1 MNVVDTNKV
10 GMCSIY
16 SCLDNAFVRSSHEEG
31 PPLLVP
37 NASASLHVNVVD
49 TCLGSSQASDP
60 NDDFFQ
66 GSTDCDQDTD
76 DGSVSTGHVSL
87 ANVCNVGDVFKT
99 HELAE
104 PDSSATF
111 TMQNVFPI
119 GKVGC
124 SEGNNATTAEPRR
137 EKGFSLPP
145 QADSSKPPFSGPRAE
160 MGGRGLSIQHTV
172 PRSTVSGTAHARHHN
187 EGDAARAQSPSCL
200 RLSVGKPWLRG
211 KGSGGRAVMGQLQE
225 FCHDRH
231 NT

>member
-1 MNVVDTNKV
+1 M
-10 GMCSIY
+10 
-16 SCLDNAFVRSSHEEG
+16 
-31 PPLLVP
+31 LVP

-111 TMQNVFPI
+111 TMQNVFSI

-124 SEGNNATTAEPRR
+124 SKGNCYDGCA
-137 EKGFSLPP
+137 EKG
-145 QADSSKPPFSGPRAE
+145 
-160 MGGRGLSIQHTV
+160 
-172 PRSTVSGTAHARHHN
+172 
-187 EGDAARAQSPSCL
+187 EGFFSPSGR
-200 RLSVGKPWLRG
+200 RLQAAIV
-211 KGSGGRAVMGQLQE
+211 
-225 FCHDRH
+225 
-231 NT
+231 